1 MKLKRSIF
9 FSLVSF
15 SLICFSCGGP
25 RRAENAINEG
35 VIEYKAS
42 VINEHHPLASFAPS
56 TATVKIK
63 NDKWILEMSTMGI
76 FNIYFSCNLENKTL
90 SQMIKYM
97 DIKNACVENDSML
110 MEENNKY
117 KLTFKETKE
126 TKMIAG
132 YKCKKVIATK
142 VSDPSVVFDVYYTPD
157 IGTENSNAL
166 TPYKELKGM
175 PLDYRVLRLGLEMH
189 FIATCVKSEE
199 IKDSEFDVPSYYKI
213 LNRPE
218 FDKEFNRLFADFF

>member
-1 MKLKRSIF
+1 MKLKQSIF
-9 FSLVSF
+9 LSLLSF
-15 SLICFSCGGP
+15 SVICFSCGGS
-25 RRAENAINEG
+25 RRSANSINEG

-42 VINEHHPLASFAPS
+42 VINEQHPLASFAPS

-90 SQMIKYM
+90 AQMIKYM
-97 DIKNACVENDSML
+97 DIKNACVETDSML
-110 MEENNKY
+110 LEENNKY
-117 KLTFKETKE
+117 KLTFKETNE

-157 IGTENSNAL
+157 IGPENSNAL

-199 IKDSEFDVPSYYKI
+199 IKDTEFDVPSYYKI
-213 LNRPE
+213 LTRPE

>member
-9 FSLVSF
+9 FLLVSL
-15 SLICFSCGGP
+15 SLICFSCGGS
-25 RRAENAINEG
+25 RKSENAITEG

-42 VINEHHPLASFAPS
+42 VINENHPLASFAPS
-56 TATVKIK
+56 SASVKIK

-97 DIKNACVENDSML
+97 DIKNACIENDSML
-110 MEENNKY
+110 IEENNKY
-117 KLTFKETKE
+117 KLTFKETNE

-142 VSDPSVVFDVYYTPD
+142 ASDPSVVFDVYYTPD
-157 IGTENSNAL
+157 IGSENSNEL

-189 FIATCVKSEE
+189 FVATSVKGEE
-199 IKDSEFDVPSYYKI
+199 IKDSDFDVPSYYKI

>member
-1 MKLKRSIF
+1 M
-9 FSLVSF
+9 
-15 SLICFSCGGP
+15 
-25 RRAENAINEG
+25 
-35 VIEYKAS
+35 
-42 VINEHHPLASFAPS
+42 
-56 TATVKIK
+56 
-63 NDKWILEMSTMGI
+63 W
-76 FNIYFSCNLENKTL
+76 
-90 SQMIKYM
+90 
-97 DIKNACVENDSML
+97 
-110 MEENNKY
+110 
-117 KLTFKETKE
+117 
-126 TKMIAG
+126 
-132 YKCKKVIATK
+132 
-142 VSDPSVVFDVYYTPD
+142 VYYTPD

>member
-1 MKLKRSIF
+1 MKFKRSIF
-9 FSLVSF
+9 FSLLSF
-15 SLICFSCGGP
+15 SVICFSCGGS
-25 RRAENAINEG
+25 RRSENSINEG
-35 VIEYKAS
+35 VIEYKAN

-90 SQMIKYM
+90 AQMIKYM
-97 DIKNACVENDSML
+97 DIKNACVETDSML
-110 MEENNKY
+110 IEENNKY
-117 KLTFKETKE
+117 KLTFKETNE
-126 TKMIAG
+126 TKLIAG

-142 VSDPSVVFDVYYTPD
+142 VSDPSEVFDVYYTPD
-157 IGTENSNAL
+157 IGPENSNAL

-175 PLDYRVLRLGLEMH
+175 PLDYRVLRLGLEIH

-199 IKDSEFDVPSYYKI
+199 IKDTEFDVPSYYKI
-213 LNRPE
+213 LTRPE

>member
-1 MKLKRSIF
+1 LNLKRSIF

-15 SLICFSCGGP
+15 SLICFSCGGS
-25 RRAENAINEG
+25 RRSENAITEG

-42 VINEHHPLASFAPS
+42 VINENHPLASFAPS

-90 SQMIKYM
+90 AQMIKYM

-110 MEENNKY
+110 IEENNKY
-117 KLTFKETKE
+117 KLTFKETNE

-142 VSDPSVVFDVYYTPD
+142 VSDPSVTFDVYYTPD
-157 IGTENSNAL
+157 IGSENSNEL

-189 FIATCVKSEE
+189 FVATCVKSEE
-199 IKDSEFDVPSYYKI
+199 IKDSDFDVPSYYKI

>member
-9 FSLVSF
+9 FLLVSL
-15 SLICFSCGGP
+15 SLICFSCGGS
-25 RRAENAINEG
+25 RKSENVITEG

-42 VINEHHPLASFAPS
+42 VINENHPLASFAPS
-56 TATVKIK
+56 SASVKIK

-97 DIKNACVENDSML
+97 DIKNACIENDSML
-110 MEENNKY
+110 IEENNKY
-117 KLTFKETKE
+117 KLTFKETNE

-142 VSDPSVVFDVYYTPD
+142 ASDPSVVFDVYYTPD
-157 IGTENSNAL
+157 IGSENSNEL

-189 FIATCVKSEE
+189 FVATSVKGEE
-199 IKDSEFDVPSYYKI
+199 IKDSDFDVPSYYKI